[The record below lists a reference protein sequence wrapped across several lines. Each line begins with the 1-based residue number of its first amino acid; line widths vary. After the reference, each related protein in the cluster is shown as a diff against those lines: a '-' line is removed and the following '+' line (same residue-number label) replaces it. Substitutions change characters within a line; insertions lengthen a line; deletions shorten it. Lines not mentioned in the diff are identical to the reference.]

1 MEAGNGDVEKM
12 KQRLEE
18 VNAEYL
24 SRSQSYDQ
32 HYENYTRCLQEIQL
46 KKQALDAFDEAV
58 IMFDEQCRLHEKF
71 QREAQRHEMDGR
83 LWRTTISSSRAWPH
97 YSSRGW
103 SYTPIN
109 RIRPPNVEP

>member
-1 MEAGNGDVEKM
+1 M
-12 KQRLEE
+12 KQRLE

-58 IMFDEQCRLHEKF
+58 IVFDEQCRLHEKS
-71 QREAQRHEMDGR
+71 QREAQRHEMMDGR
-83 LWRTTISSSRAWPH
+83 LMENYDFLKSLMAALQHSRIELHA
-97 YSSRGW
+97 
-103 SYTPIN
+103 N
-109 RIRPPNVEP
+109 L